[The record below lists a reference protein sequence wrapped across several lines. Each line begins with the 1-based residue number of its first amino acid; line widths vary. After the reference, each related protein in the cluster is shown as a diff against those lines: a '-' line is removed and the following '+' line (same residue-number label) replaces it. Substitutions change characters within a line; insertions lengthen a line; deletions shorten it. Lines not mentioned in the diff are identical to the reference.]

1 MTPLAIQ
8 QAASLLVVARR
19 TGVLLDSLP
28 ASCRPFAVSEAHAI
42 QDATLKALNETVAGW
57 KVGTP
62 LDGKTVHGAIM
73 QSRVIPT
80 GGAIRASEVP
90 LLGVE
95 AEVAF
100 RFDRD
105 LKPRERPY
113 EYEEVASAVTAFP
126 AIEIVDSRFRDY
138 RGAPLIERIA
148 DCLSNGA
155 FVQGAPQ
162 PRWRQFDLTKLD
174 ARLVIDG
181 EVIVRRTGG
190 HPAGDPLLPAVELVN
205 AMRMGDGVRAGQ
217 FATTGT
223 YTGLNFGKP
232 GQKVSAIFEGVGSA
246 EVHLAA

>member
-8 QAASLLVVARR
+8 QAARLLVQARR
-19 TGVLLDSLP
+19 TGVLLDGLP
-28 ASCRPFAVSEAHAI
+28 ASCRPSGVDEAHAI
-42 QDATLKALNETVAGW
+42 QDATLDALNETVAGW

-73 QSRVIPT
+73 QSRVIPS
-80 GGAIRASEVP
+80 GGAIRAAEVP

-105 LKPRERPY
+105 LMPRDRPY
-113 EYEEVASAVTAFP
+113 EYEEVAAAVTAFP

-148 DCLSNGA
+148 DCVSNGA
-155 FVQGAPQ
+155 LVQGAPQ
-162 PRWRQFDLTKLD
+162 PRWWQFDLTKLD

-205 AMRMGDGVRAGQ
+205 AMRMHDGVRAGQ
-217 FATTGT
+217 VATTGT
-223 YTGLNFGKP
+223 YTGLNFAKP
-232 GQKVSAIFEGVGSA
+232 GQKISAIFEGFGSA
-246 EVHLAA
+246 DVHLAA